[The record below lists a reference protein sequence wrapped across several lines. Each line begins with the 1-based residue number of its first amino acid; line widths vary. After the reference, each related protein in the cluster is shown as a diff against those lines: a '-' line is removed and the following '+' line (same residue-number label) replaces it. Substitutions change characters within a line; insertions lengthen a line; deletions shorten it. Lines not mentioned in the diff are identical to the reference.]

1 MIELGNNF
9 FTIAALFFNILLFW
23 VYFSKER
30 IRSFETKTYD
40 KIVTFSLIINIIAII
55 CYYTIINKDSLRIIN
70 DIFSKAL
77 LVCYII
83 WILFFTIYMI
93 GTSNKNIPKILGKKL
108 VGIVNI
114 LVIAFGIIIA
124 YLPLYYHNLNN
135 QAYSYGPAANLVFVF
150 CGMMVVIWL
159 ILIAKNMK
167 RLRTKQFYPLFVII
181 FLGALVVYLQHLKP
195 ELLLLTFL
203 IAFITFIMYFT
214 IENPDAKMLDELAKN
229 KKIIENQNE
238 DTTNFLFRITQ
249 DIKKPIL
256 DLLEESKGRDMID
269 ARYINNKMRELD
281 FTVNDVL
288 DVSGMSTRRIKLYD
302 NNYDI
307 HNLMKEIKIK
317 TESELPKEIKLE
329 YNISRNVPK
338 MLYGDYIMLKKVVLS
353 MIDNAIKH
361 TKEGYISLDVDAI
374 VKYDVARVIIS
385 VSDTGI
391 GMGLDMINDILSHE
405 ISDEE
410 YRLDN
415 EKGILNLKDIK
426 HIMPSLDGTFVI
438 KSERDLGTTVSI
450 TVNEKIVNT
459 EEREIAKKIEMYEE
473 SLNSGKKI
481 MVVDD
486 DAIELSKIK
495 KIIEHKGNS
504 CNTSLFG
511 KDIVEKVSKGHKFDL
526 IILDDETDTHSAY
539 EIFSQL
545 KKIKGFDIPVVIM
558 IDDDKEFVKLHFLK
572 DGFSDVILK
581 SKLNDEINR
590 VLDKRK

>member
-1 MIELGNNF
+1 
-9 FTIAALFFNILLFW
+9 
-23 VYFSKER
+23 
-30 IRSFETKTYD
+30 
-40 KIVTFSLIINIIAII
+40 
-55 CYYTIINKDSLRIIN
+55 
-70 DIFSKAL
+70 
-77 LVCYII
+77 
-83 WILFFTIYMI
+83 
-93 GTSNKNIPKILGKKL
+93 
-108 VGIVNI
+108 
-114 LVIAFGIIIA
+114 
-124 YLPLYYHNLNN
+124 
-135 QAYSYGPAANLVFVF
+135 
-150 CGMMVVIWL
+150 
-159 ILIAKNMK
+159 
-167 RLRTKQFYPLFVII
+167 
-181 FLGALVVYLQHLKP
+181 
-195 ELLLLTFL
+195 
-203 IAFITFIMYFT
+203 
-214 IENPDAKMLDELAKN
+214 MLDELAKN

-385 VSDTGI
+385 VSDTGV

-410 YRLDN
+410 YQLDN
-415 EKGILNLKDIK
+415 EKGILNLRDIK

-495 KIIEHKGNS
+495 KIIENKGNS

-511 KDIVEKVSKGHKFDL
+511 KDVVEKVSKGHKYDL
-526 IILDDETDTHSAY
+526 IMLDDETDTHSAY
-539 EIFSQL
+539 EIYQQL
-545 KKIKGFDIPVVIM
+545 KKIKGFSIPVIIM
-558 IDDDKEFVKLHFLK
+558 IEDDKEFIKLHFLK
-572 DGFSDVILK
+572 EGFSDVILK
-581 SKLNDEINR
+581 SKLSDEVLR
-590 VLDKRK
+590 VLDKKYF